1 MIGTLPAVPPQYTQ
15 ATGSPV
21 SLVIAGIALATGAII
36 TVVLFRRGG
45 PAPTVLPTAASPAPG
60 PAGMAIDGSG
70 VDLAAFEAAGQAMT
84 DAGYSVT
91 AVTQALQDIATVN
104 GFPRTQAVVFPTAL
118 FVSTRG
124 SGEVRTGAVTSGRSK
139 LTLLQADELDEVI
152 TAARSAP
159 MAALELSTRIAAV
172 RALPPPYTKIQRIVG
187 YAAASTGISV
197 LLETSLP
204 GLAVAAVLGAV
215 VGSALTRT
223 EHVPQQYQALVT
235 VGSSFVVAL
244 AVLLLV
250 RVGLDPGVLPS
261 MIAPLVVFLPGAL
274 LTTGVVEL
282 FTGHMMAGAGRLA
295 AGAMQL
301 MLLAAGVLA
310 AAALVGIP
318 ALELTE
324 ASQPIGPLGPWLAVA
339 VFGVGIVVHSNGRLS
354 SIGWILLVL
363 YVAYGAQVL
372 ADIFV
377 GGVLSAFVGALAMT
391 PVAALVAGQP
401 SGPSAFVSFLPAFWM
416 LVPGALGLVGV
427 ATMLEGNSSGQDTLI
442 TTAST
447 MVAIALGTLAGSAL
461 ADTVAPTRR
470 ALI

>member
-1 MIGTLPAVPPQYTQ
+1 MAV
-15 ATGSPV
+15 
-21 SLVIAGIALATGAII
+21 
-36 TVVLFRRGG
+36 
-45 PAPTVLPTAASPAPG
+45 
-60 PAGMAIDGSG
+60 DGSG
-70 VDLAAFEAAGQAMT
+70 VNLAAFEAAGQAMT

-91 AVTQALQDIATVN
+91 AVTQALTEIATVN

-172 RALPPPYTKIQRIVG
+172 RALPPPYTKIQRILG

-197 LLETSLP
+197 LLGTSLP
-204 GLAVAAVLGAV
+204 GLAVAVVLGAL
-215 VGSALTRT
+215 VGFALTRT

-235 VGSSFVVAL
+235 AGCSFVVAL

-250 RVGLDPGVLPS
+250 RLGVDPGVLPS

-282 FTGHMMAGAGRLA
+282 FTGHMMAGAGRVA

-301 MLLAAGVLA
+301 MLLAAGVLG

-339 VFGVGIVVHSNGRLS
+339 VFGVGIVVHSNGRLR

-427 ATMLEGNSSGQDTLI
+427 ATMLEGNTSGQETLI

-461 ADTVAPTRR
+461 ADTVAPTKR